1 MDDRQNR
8 IKEYAFSFKNAL
20 IRLGPMYQHGK
31 DGKKY
36 LVSKKYDSEILAEV
50 VVNFGMKC
58 IKNNVEV
65 LV

>member
-20 IRLGPMYQHGK
+20 IRSGPIYQHSK

-50 VVNFGMKC
+50 VVNFGMK
-58 IKNNVEV
+58 
-65 LV
+65 